1 MKKIVINLTI
11 LVVILFITLIVI
23 LSTVGIETNN
33 FNKIIAEK
41 ASQKKILT

>member
-23 LSTVGIETNN
+23 LSTVGIEKNN

-41 ASQKKILT
+41 D